1 MLVLGIES
9 SCDETGAALVQD
21 GRSICSNVVASQIE
35 IHNRY
40 GGVVPEVASRQQ
52 LAAILPVI
60 ETALEQASCTWND
73 IDAVA
78 ATYGPGLAGSL
89 LVGLTVGKTL
99 SLAFNRP
106 FLGVN
111 HLEAHIYANWLHM
124 GTEQACGAGGKV
136 GASDWVGARHDHGAL
151 YCEGDPLFPLLC
163 LVVSGA
169 HTELVLVRD
178 HGQYELLGRT
188 RDDAAGEAFDKVARI
203 LGLEYPGG
211 PSIQKAAQQAE
222 LAVVQQQKPIA
233 QARKAYRLPRA
244 WLRGTYDFSF
254 SGLKTAMLH
263 LAEGVASQQEGI
275 SESDGVGVGR
285 SVTQGAGAAQDAG
298 AAQGRGSEPW
308 TGSEQGTTTVPTPGS
323 SPTRYTRMGALAA
336 QTGISSVPLLAA
348 SFQEAVVD
356 VLAVKTR
363 LAAQEYQVKQVLL
376 AGGVAA
382 NLRLRER
389 LTEELQPRDVRL
401 SYPAITFCTDNA
413 AMIAGA
419 AFFHLQRGER
429 HGVDLDVQPGL
440 SLPFRG

>member
-9 SCDETGAALVQD
+9 SCDETGAAIVKD
-21 GRSICSNVVASQIE
+21 GRWVLSNVVASQID

-52 LAAILPVI
+52 LAAVIPVV
-60 ETALEQASCTWND
+60 ETALEQSGCSWNE

-99 SLAFNRP
+99 ALARNLP

-111 HLEAHIYANWLHM
+111 HLEAHIYANWLRR
-124 GTEQACGAGGKV
+124 GVAPQLLFKNNWSYQA
-136 GASDWVGARHDHGAL
+136 
-151 YCEGDPLFPLLC
+151 GDPRFPLMC

-169 HTELVLVRD
+169 HSELVLVRD

-203 LGLEYPGG
+203 LGLDYPGG
-211 PSIQKAAQQAE
+211 PAIQKAAQQAE
-222 LAVVQQQKPIA
+222 DELLQQQRPA
-233 QARKAYRLPRA
+233 ALARSTYHLPRA

-263 LAEGVASQQEGI
+263 LAEGVTANPHTEAESEGKQV
-275 SESDGVGVGR
+275 SY
-285 SVTQGAGAAQDAG
+285 
-298 AAQGRGSEPW
+298 
-308 TGSEQGTTTVPTPGS
+308 
-323 SPTRYTRMGALAA
+323 YTRMGTQIAEAGP
-336 QTGISSVPLLAA
+336 TSIPLLAA
-348 SFQEAVVD
+348 GFQEAIVD

-363 LAAQEYQVKQVLL
+363 LAAQAYQVKQVVL

-382 NLRLRER
+382 NASLRQRIEQ
-389 LTEELQPRDVRL
+389 ELLPLNIQL
-401 SYPAITFCTDNA
+401 SYPPIEFCTDNA
-413 AMIAGA
+413 AMIAGV
-419 AFFHLQRGER
+419 AFFHLARGER
-429 HGVDLDVQPGL
+429 HGLNLDVDPGL
-440 SLPFRG
+440 SLPFKK